1 MSGTPRRVT
10 RFGLMFRCG
19 VIPLICLILLSLNG
33 LEAKLP
39 AKNIEHKA
47 FSNPKVASLAEA
59 VASGDVKRIHNL
71 IDQGIDVNSRGDKG
85 MNLLQWSLL
94 NTSPK
99 GLTALLD
106 AGADPTQ
113 RDDFGDTVLRLAKMA
128 NDPIYLHI
136 LVAHHADANIPQSL
150 SREEPLASALLGS
163 RDPTERHAV
172 TLSLSHVTLNR

>member
-33 LEAKLP
+33 LEAKLS

-150 SREEPLASALLGS
+150 SRDEPLASALLGS
-163 RDPTERHAV
+163 RDPAERHAV